1 MCIALENPAAGVR
14 RQHSHETLH
23 AMNHAESAAHK
34 ELKRLA
40 LIWAQMNGY
49 RVAAG
54 EVSLPNYRFRLDV
67 AGYRPGRVRVSIPHP
82 ELKTK
87 RVAWQQML
95 GVTAVFEC
103 KASKPDFRRDAR
115 SLAATLEQLKT
126 LREQK
131 TRIEQE
137 LRLFYPSIRNGD
149 SLFQEFET
157 VNFERPGHER
167 YQHTLDQIRRL
178 TSRLYANTKF
188 DKLVKWGAA
197 NLFYVVAEPDTVLP
211 HELPACWGLLVRN
224 GSALTLAV
232 KPILHEV
239 GEPERLSL
247 LHRISFAATRAVNRE
262 HGVTSADLGWED
274 TPRSMNQR
282 GERAPAA
289 ATSE

>member
-1 MCIALENPAAGVR
+1 M
-14 RQHSHETLH
+14 S
-23 AMNHAESAAHK
+23 HAESAAHK

-49 RVAAG
+49 RVAAA

-67 AGYRPGRVRVSIPHP
+67 AGYRPERVRISAPDRG
-82 ELKTK
+82 LKTK
-87 RVAWQQML
+87 RLVWQQML

-115 SLAATLEQLKT
+115 SLSTTLEQLKT

-157 VNFERPGHER
+157 LNFERPGHER
-167 YQHTLDQIRRL
+167 YQQTLDEIRRL

-197 NLFYVVAEPDTVLP
+197 NLFYVVAEPGTVLP
-211 HELPACWGLLVRN
+211 HELPACWGLLVRD
-224 GSALTLAV
+224 GASLSLAS
-232 KPILHEV
+232 KPLLHEI

-247 LHRISFAATRAVNRE
+247 FHRISFAATRAVNRE
-262 HGVTSADLGWED
+262 HGVTADDLGWGD
-274 TPRSMNQR
+274 ANRPASRN
-282 GERAPAA
+282 GERTQTGSTPGA
-289 ATSE
+289 ATVE